1 MDFVWTSIIHSFDV
15 NHWRCRVLTH
25 HHLSILNDLNSWRD
39 LPAPWRS
46 HGFVWSAESK
56 GQQQTML
63 NFSRTTMTTMT
74 CLDLD
79 EAFPQKVRLGWP
91 RIGILLS
98 SFVILGHVTQK
109 DRNGTDAATF
119 WHSWCALMTATEALQ
134 TNSYGTKPCH
144 NSILNAGRFPAISEV
159 ENWNILKLSGS
170 EFNQLLCSLFF
181 TWSRFPAAFDG
192 SRSESA
198 QKSFTFYVHIISID
212 II

>member
-15 NHWRCRVLTH
+15 NHWRYRVLTH

-63 NFSRTTMTTMT
+63 NFSRTTSMTTMT

-79 EAFPQKVRLGWP
+79 EAFPQKVCLGWP

-109 DRNGTDAATF
+109 DRNGTDAATC

-144 NSILNAGRFPAISEV
+144 NSVLNAGRFPAISEV
-159 ENWNILKLSGS
+159 ENWNYQARNSI
-170 EFNQLLCSLFF
+170 NCCVPCFF
-181 TWSRFPAAFDG
+181 PGPGCLPRSMARVVSRPKRVL
-192 SRSESA
+192 RSM
-198 QKSFTFYVHIISID
+198 YI
-212 II
+212 